1 MTLEN
6 IQFTRIKIFGERN
19 TGTNFL
25 SEVIEK
31 NFKVE
36 LLKPTDVISFKTAGY
51 NNFRNSRLYTN
62 TSKSLKI
69 KKNIVLARKKVI
81 QSLIKNIATNKLLD
95 SIRADNEH
103 IDFGWKHGCLNLEK
117 LAAFPRF
124 GETLFVVLIRNPWKF
139 CESLFRKPYNII
151 PGRIAAPIFSDFIR
165 TPVLLN
171 IRDNAPR
178 GQLIIPNPIELWNIK
193 VSSYFQSW
201 ELSRRHVSIFFYEE
215 ILLNPQVLKDRLQ
228 SFGISSIS
236 EDILLPELDV
246 KNKNTHRTL
255 TDFVSLAKSY
265 DPLTSM
271 TVDDAKFIHSSL
283 SKKLIMQTPYLDLYN
298 SLASS
303 VET

>member
-1 MTLEN
+1 VILET

-25 SEVIEK
+25 SEAIEK
-31 NFKVE
+31 NFKVD
-36 LLKPTDVISFKTAGY
+36 LLKPTDAVSVKTAGY
-51 NNFRNSRLYTN
+51 NNFKNAQLYTN
-62 TSKSLKI
+62 TNKSLKI
-69 KKNIVLARKKVI
+69 KKSNVLGRKKVI
-81 QSLIKNIATNKLLD
+81 QSLIKSFATNKLLD
-95 SIRADNEH
+95 SMRVDNAN

-117 LAAFPRF
+117 LGEIPRF
-124 GETLFVVLIRNPWKF
+124 GETLFVALIRNPWKF

-151 PGRIAAPIFSDFIR
+151 PGRIAAPNFSDFIR
-165 TPVLLN
+165 TPILLN
-171 IRDNAPR
+171 TRDNAPP
-178 GQLIIPNPIELWNIK
+178 GQLIISNPIELWNIK

-201 ELSRRHVSIFFYEE
+201 ELSRGQVSIFFYEE

-228 SFGISSIS
+228 SFGITSIS

-265 DPLTSM
+265 DPLNSM
-271 TVDDAKFIHSSL
+271 TVDDAKFIHSAL
-283 SKKLIMQTPYLDLYN
+283 SNKLIMRTPYLDLYN

-303 VET
+303 VES